1 MTLTTFFFIAA
12 LVCIAGVAVSLF
24 LGLFA
29 MTQGEQKDRVKSN
42 KMMRM
47 RVLFQGLALLFL
59 ALAWLAK

>member
-1 MTLTTFFFIAA
+1 MTLATFFFIAA
-12 LVCIAGVAVSLF
+12 MASIVGVVVSLF
-24 LGLFA
+24 WGLFT

-59 ALAWLAK
+59 ALAYLAK